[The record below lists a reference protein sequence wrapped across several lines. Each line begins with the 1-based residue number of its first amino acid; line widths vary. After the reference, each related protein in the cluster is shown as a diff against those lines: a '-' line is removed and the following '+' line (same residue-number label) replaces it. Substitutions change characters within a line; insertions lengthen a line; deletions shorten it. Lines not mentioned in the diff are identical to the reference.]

1 MREQF
6 TVDYLLLNSWVEST
20 LKEGMYRF
28 YTKDVFKIRTRRNM
42 FPLEIELFKNN
53 VLIMASYIP
62 TVGFWKFKTRKLNER
77 NL

>member
-6 TVDYLLLNSWVEST
+6 TVDYLLLNGWVESDI
-20 LKEGMYRF
+20 KEGMYRF
-28 YTKDVFKIRTRRNM
+28 YTKGVYKIRTRRNM
-42 FPLEIELFKNN
+42 FPLEVELFKNN

-62 TVGFWKFKTRKLNER
+62 TVKFWKFKTRKIDAR